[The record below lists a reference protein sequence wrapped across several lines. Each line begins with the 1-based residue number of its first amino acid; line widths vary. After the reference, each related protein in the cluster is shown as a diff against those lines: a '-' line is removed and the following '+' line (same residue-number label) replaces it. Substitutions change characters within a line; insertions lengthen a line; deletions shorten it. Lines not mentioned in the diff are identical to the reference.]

1 MVRKGLLFMASFAIS
16 CTSIYAR
23 EDVYTLLKED
33 ITRSMNLHHNYE
45 APSKIVE
52 TPAPRGYKPFY
63 ISHYGRHGSRYHWT
77 IQHLDRGLSLMDT
90 LYVHNLLTDEGK
102 SVRED
107 LLIIKEAHK
116 GQVGYLTHKGAL
128 QHQGIAHRMYER
140 YPAVFNSKSRDEVY
154 AVATAAQRCIQSMA
168 NFCVQLARENPDLQF
183 TMDAGERFADYLSNT
198 SGLKSQGDSR
208 VDFIL
213 DSLLRADLN
222 PERIMREWVSD
233 EDACTRY
240 IKDQRKFIYYVF
252 WAGGIGQC
260 LDIEDPFIY
269 RHFNEDEIYALWE
282 YNDAYY
288 YTNMCGTI
296 ENGRNRD
303 LIGKRILVDIVSKAD
318 EAMNEKSKRGAD
330 LRFGHDS
337 ALSPLM
343 SLLRVDGLETEHSV
357 ADAAK
362 AWYGFESMPMASNL
376 QLIFYKN
383 RKGEVLVK
391 LFFNEKEITIPSLAS
406 ECGPY
411 YRWENLREYFMGLI
425 N

>member
-1 MVRKGLLFMASFAIS
+1 MIRKFILFVASIAVS
-16 CTSIYAR
+16 CISIYAR
-23 EDVYTLLKED
+23 EDVHVLLKED
-33 ITRSMNLHHNYE
+33 VTRSMNLHHNYE
-45 APSKIVE
+45 APLKIVE

-77 IQHLDRGLSLMDT
+77 IQHLDRGLSLLDS
-90 LYVHNLLTDEGK
+90 LYAHNLLTDEGK

-107 LLIIKEAHK
+107 LLTIKEAHI

-128 QHQGIAHRMYER
+128 QHQGIAHRLYER
-140 YPAVFNSKSRDEVY
+140 YPTVFNSKSRGEVY
-154 AVATAAQRCIQSMA
+154 AVATTAQRCIQSMA

-198 SGLKSQGDSR
+198 SGLKYQGDSR

-213 DSLLRADLN
+213 DSLLKADLN

-233 EDACTRY
+233 ESACEKY
-240 IKDQRKFIYYVF
+240 IKNPRKFIYYVF

-260 LDIEDPFIY
+260 LDIEDPYIY
-269 RHFNEDEIYALWE
+269 RHFTDDEIYALWE

-288 YTNMCGTI
+288 YSSMCGTI

-303 LIGKRILVDIVSKAD
+303 LIGKRILADIVSKAD
-318 EAMNEKSKRGAD
+318 EAIDEKSERSAD

-343 SLLRVDGLETEHSV
+343 SLLRVDGLEKEHSV

-362 AWYGFESMPMASNL
+362 VWYGFEGMPMASNL
-376 QLIFYKN
+376 QLVFYKN
-383 RKGEVLVK
+383 RKNDVLVK
-391 LFFNEKEITIPSLAS
+391 MFFNEKEVNIPSLGS
-406 ECGPY
+406 KNGPY
-411 YRWENLREYFMGLI
+411 YRWTDLREYFMGLI